1 MWLPP
6 RVNLTDTLFP
16 YTSRFRSVARG
27 HAEPAAERLAEGGQV
42 AIAATQR
49 DLADVERGFAQ
60 QPAGVVEPDLA
71 DIVADREAAPLEHP
85 IESPA
90 LAADHARDRPGAQ
103 ARQDPVCVDLA
114 ARGGEHG
121 VVGRAVLWPDQAG
134 RQDE

>member
-71 DIVADREAAPLEHP
+71 DIVADREAAPVEHP
-85 IESPA
+85 VEPRA
-90 LAADHARDRPGAQ
+90 RAADRARDRLGGP
-103 ARQDPVCVDLA
+103 RSEER
-114 ARGGEHG
+114 RGGKECVSTCRYRWYPAH
-121 VVGRAVLWPDQAG
+121 
-134 RQDE
+134 

>member
-71 DIVADREAAPLEHP
+71 DIVADRAAAPVEHP
-85 IESPA
+85 VEPPPR
-90 LAADHARDRPGAQ
+90 AADRARPRLGGQVRPA
-103 ARQDPVCVDLA
+103 PPS
-114 ARGGEHG
+114 
-121 VVGRAVLWPDQAG
+121 VGTG
-134 RQDE
+134 RSVSVRVNLGSRHIIKKKT